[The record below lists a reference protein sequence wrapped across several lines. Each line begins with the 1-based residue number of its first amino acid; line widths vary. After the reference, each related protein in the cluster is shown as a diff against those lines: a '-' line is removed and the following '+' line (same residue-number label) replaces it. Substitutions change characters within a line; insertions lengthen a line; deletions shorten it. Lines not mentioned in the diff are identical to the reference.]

1 MEPPAVRRVSRTRLA
16 RSERRRGRRAFL
28 SDAEASG
35 FTPRV
40 AVKIRIEQA
49 GTRIAD
55 LLAIDPDELVLVRDR
70 VMYADDLPVQLA
82 VSRLPRKLT
91 EGTAIENVDTGPGGA
106 YARLEEAGYKL
117 TRFAE
122 SVRSRLPTPTE
133 SRALRLREG
142 QHVLA
147 VTRVAYAGVRPV
159 EVNDMV
165 LTADRYELVYEI
177 PARSAT

>member
-1 MEPPAVRRVSRTRLA
+1 MLA
-16 RSERRRGRRAFL
+16 
-28 SDAEASG
+28 
-35 FTPRV
+35 
-40 AVKIRIEQA
+40 
-49 GTRIAD
+49 
-55 LLAIDPDELVLVRDR
+55 LL
-70 VMYADDLPVQLA
+70 
-82 VSRLPRKLT
+82 K
-91 EGTAIENVDTGPGGA
+91 
-106 YARLEEAGYKL
+106 